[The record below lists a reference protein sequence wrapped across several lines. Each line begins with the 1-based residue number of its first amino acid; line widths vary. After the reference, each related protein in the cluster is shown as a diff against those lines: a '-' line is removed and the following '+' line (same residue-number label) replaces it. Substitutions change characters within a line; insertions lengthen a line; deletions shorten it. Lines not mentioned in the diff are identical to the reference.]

1 MKFDEFVNESINE
14 GAVKQFEMGVSSLV
28 RNVKTGYGWIDPSY
42 VYDTFNQADD
52 FEGINWDDVKDE
64 IYQRLI
70 DNNLLYY
77 SSDTDPEQ
85 QGKKVT
91 SVKQIQESVNESA
104 LEIAGGIILGILG
117 LKTIAAIFKQVLG
130 RAQLKSVKDPVKLKA
145 LASKL
150 ATEAMAEGGK
160 NPLQCAL
167 WNNTVNT
174 MIEKGDIKNAYELAK
189 TFTAMDKIDIK
200 DYFESEGFDLEGDDE
215 SINEA
220 ARVPSNVLEFAKRK
234 GSYATALV
242 KKAAGWAEK
251 AGKYISNGTAIGK
264 NYSTI
269 ILDMKH
275 HGSEIYINLD
285 NETIELFGEEVTDA
299 KSFAKVLATNE
310 SVEVNEGSKDEQ
322 VKKECI
328 SRLSDFFRVTPNSL
342 SKFNFDGKDNIK
354 ELTRALNSTSDKG
367 TELYYQTAIK
377 SVKRDLG
384 VNESEVNEDGDAG
397 KFVTGTL
404 NTPFDTLKIG
414 DLIKLDALDYT
425 RRGDDEKITCI
436 LPDGNKA
443 EVLKKHITVKL

>member
-91 SVKQIQESVNESA
+91 SVKQIQESVNE
-104 LEIAGGIILGILG
+104 
-117 LKTIAAIFKQVLG
+117 
-130 RAQLKSVKDPVKLKA
+130 
-145 LASKL
+145 
-150 ATEAMAEGGK
+150 
-160 NPLQCAL
+160 
-167 WNNTVNT
+167 
-174 MIEKGDIKNAYELAK
+174 
-189 TFTAMDKIDIK
+189 
-200 DYFESEGFDLEGDDE
+200 
-215 SINEA
+215 A

-310 SVEVNEGSKDEQ
+310 SVEVNE
-322 VKKECI
+322 
-328 SRLSDFFRVTPNSL
+328 
-342 SKFNFDGKDNIK
+342 
-354 ELTRALNSTSDKG
+354 A
-367 TELYYQTAIK
+367 
-377 SVKRDLG
+377 
-384 VNESEVNEDGDAG
+384 GDAG

>member
-1 MKFDEFVNESINE
+1 MKKLLKFKEFVNESINE
-14 GAVKQFEMGVSSLV
+14 GAVKQFEMGVSSLIN
-28 RNVKTGYGWIDPSY
+28 NVKTGYGWIDPSY
-42 VYDTFNQADD
+42 VYDVFDQSDD

-77 SSDTDPEQ
+77 SSNDPEQ

-91 SVKQIQESVNESA
+91 SVKQIQESVNEGMISPKMA
-104 LEIAGGIILGILG
+104 NNFKIGNQI
-117 LKTIAAIFKQVLG
+117 KT
-130 RAQLKSVKDPVKLKA
+130 
-145 LASKL
+145 
-150 ATEAMAEGGK
+150 
-160 NPLQCAL
+160 
-167 WNNTVNT
+167 
-174 MIEKGDIKNAYELAK
+174 EKGTYTITGFGSK
-189 TFTAMDKIDIK
+189 TGATRD
-200 DYFESEGFDLEGDDE
+200 FEAENEKGEKFNLRVSLRGATGIQVAVGARNLNFPEKEEMLE
-215 SINEA
+215 SVINEA
-220 ARVPSNVLEFAKRK
+220 ARVPSNVMEFAKRK

-285 NETIELFGEEVTDA
+285 DETIELFGEPVTDA

-310 SVEVNEGSKDEQ
+310 SVEVNEGGKDEQ

-328 SRLSDFFRVTPNSL
+328 SRLSDFFRVTPHAL

-354 ELTRALNSTSDKG
+354 ELTRALNSTSDQG

-384 VNESEVNEDGDAG
+384 VNESEVNEDMG
-397 KFVTGTL
+397 KFVAGTL
-404 NTPFDTLKIG
+404 NTPFDNLKIG
-414 DLIKLDALDYT
+414 DVIKLDALDYT
-425 RRGDDEKITCI
+425 RRGDNDKITCI

-443 EVLKKHITVKL
+443 EILKKYITIKL

>member
-1 MKFDEFVNESINE
+1 MKKLLNFSEFVNESINE
-14 GAVKQFEMGVSSLV
+14 GAVKQFEMGVSSLI
-28 RNVKTGYGWIDPSY
+28 NNIKSGYGWIDPSY
-42 VYDTFNQADD
+42 VYDTFNQSDE
-52 FEGINWDDVKDE
+52 FYGIDWDNVKSE
-64 IYQRLI
+64 IFQRLI
-70 DNNLLYY
+70 DNGLLYY

-91 SVKQIQESVNESA
+91 SVKQIKESVNEA
-104 LEIAGGIILGILG
+104 
-117 LKTIAAIFKQVLG
+117 V
-130 RAQLKSVKDPVKLKA
+130 
-145 LASKL
+145 
-150 ATEAMAEGGK
+150 
-160 NPLQCAL
+160 
-167 WNNTVNT
+167 
-174 MIEKGDIKNAYELAK
+174 
-189 TFTAMDKIDIK
+189 
-200 DYFESEGFDLEGDDE
+200 
-215 SINEA
+215 
-220 ARVPSNVLEFAKRK
+220 RVPSNVLEFAKRK

-285 NETIELFGEEVTDA
+285 DETIELFGEEVTDA

-310 SVEVNEGSKDEQ
+310 SVEVNEGGKDEQ

-328 SRLSDFFRVTPNSL
+328 SRLSDFFRVAPHAL
-342 SKFNFDGKDNIK
+342 SKFEFDGKDNIK
-354 ELTRALNSTSDKG
+354 ELTKALNSTSDKG

-384 VNESEVNEDGDAG
+384 VNESEVNEGMG
-397 KFVTGTL
+397 KFVAGTL

-414 DLIKLDALDYT
+414 DVIKLDALDYT

-443 EVLKKHITVKL
+443 EILKKHITVKL

>member
-1 MKFDEFVNESINE
+1 MKKLLNFNEFVNESINE
-14 GAVKQFEMGVSSLV
+14 GAVKQFEMGVSSLI
-28 RNVKTGYGWIDPSY
+28 NNIKSGYGWIDPSY
-42 VYDTFNQADD
+42 VFDTFNQSDE
-52 FEGINWDDVKDE
+52 FYGIDWDNVKGE
-64 IYQRLI
+64 IFQRLI
-70 DNNLLYY
+70 DNGLLYY

-85 QGKKVT
+85 QGRKVT
-91 SVKQIQESVNESA
+91 SVKQIQESVNEA
-104 LEIAGGIILGILG
+104 TILEANNTGHYHTLVFYKGENIAM
-117 LKTIAAIFKQVLG
+117 IF
-130 RAQLKSVKDPVKLKA
+130 S
-145 LASKL
+145 S
-150 ATEAMAEGGK
+150 K
-160 NPLQCAL
+160 NPEEFGP
-167 WNNTVNT
+167 NKGMYTT
-174 MIEKGDIKNAYELAK
+174 SEKYTNLTSEEVKNMFPEFMKEFRLRKQTDLAK
-189 TFTAMDKIDIK
+189 EVISGRHVL
-200 DYFESEGFDLEGDDE
+200 ESV
-215 SINEA
+215 NEA

-285 NETIELFGEEVTDA
+285 DETIELFGEPVTDA

-310 SVEVNEGSKDEQ
+310 SVEVNEGGKDEQ

-354 ELTRALNSTSDKG
+354 ELTRALNSTSDQG

-384 VNESEVNEDGDAG
+384 VNESEVNEDMG
-397 KFVTGTL
+397 KFVSGTL

-414 DLIKLDALDYT
+414 DVIKLDALDYT
-425 RRGDDEKITCI
+425 RRGDMDKITCV

-443 EVLKKHITVKL
+443 EILKKHITVKL